1 MMKQDERAYQGR
13 HAQTAEDAA
22 PTADVAASPER
33 GRPSGSGR
41 LRRVRRWRI
50 VFWVALAV
58 LACALVALAA
68 ILFSYQQ
75 GRSLYE
81 SLASD
86 SVDVSALEE
95 GADAGLAD
103 VAIDWDALREV
114 NPDVIGWIY
123 IPGTAVNYPVVYS
136 GDDVKYLH
144 TDFYGNEN
152 WVVSYGTV
160 FLSGINE
167 PDLSD
172 ANNIV
177 YGHHMND
184 GSMFA
189 ALADL
194 TTDEAFNAHRTVYF
208 FTPEGNI
215 RLTSFALVHV
225 PGTSDIAQAT
235 FASPQDQTAYVQAR
249 MDESIV
255 AAEGELPQASEIT
268 QTFML
273 STCDEV
279 SSGRYVLYCYVEQ
292 SYHPHVVA
300 VASSQASGDDV
311 VIEEDVAAVLEQA
324 QQTQGGF

>member
-1 MMKQDERAYQGR
+1 MAKSAVPPQRTFPNDAER
-13 HAQTAEDAA
+13 
-22 PTADVAASPER
+22 
-33 GRPSGSGR
+33 
-41 LRRVRRWRI
+41 LKRVRRWRV
-50 VFWVALAV
+50 VFWIAAVVFVCSLAAV
-58 LACALVALAA
+58 AA

-81 SLASD
+81 DLASD
-86 SVDVSALEE
+86 SVDVSALGELGEE
-95 GADAGLAD
+95 ESADASLID
-103 VAIDWDALREV
+103 VAIDWDALRAI
-114 NPDVIGWIY
+114 NPDAIGWIY
-123 IPGTAVNYPVVYS
+123 VPGTAINYPVVYS
-136 GDDVKYLH
+136 GDDVQYLH

-152 WVVSYGTV
+152 WIVSYGTI
-160 FLSGINE
+160 FLSGINSS
-167 PDLSD
+167 DLSD
-172 ANNIV
+172 ANNIF

-215 RLTSFALVHV
+215 KLTSFALVHA

-235 FASPQDQTAYVQAR
+235 FASSQEQTAYVQAR

-255 AAEGELPQASEIT
+255 VAEGELPEASDIT

-273 STCDEV
+273 ATCDEV

-292 SYHPHVVA
+292 SYHPHVTA
-300 VASSQASGDDV
+300 VASS
-311 VIEEDVAAVLEQA
+311 
-324 QQTQGGF
+324 